1 MTDSPLKGVGVLVTR
16 PRAQAAE
23 LVELIQNKGGNAL
36 CFPVI
41 DIVPRDESAI
51 EADSSLLPA
60 PDIALF
66 VSRNAV
72 AHGLAYA
79 AGATRGAVGPTTAAA
94 IEAGGQTVEI
104 QAANGFDSESLLA
117 EPTLQNVSGT
127 NIRIIRGD
135 GGRELLADT
144 LRERGATVDYL
155 SVYERVLPDCSP
167 ELLAEVETTWRG
179 GGLHAITVM
188 SVRTLRNLI
197 ALLPIWCKQR
207 INDLPLVTPVEV
219 ELEMEV
225 DEQAQKPKNR
235 KGLVW
240 LVLLV
245 SVIALAAGAYTLRGN
260 WLADDESTAVS
271 VKIEALDR
279 RIDESNAALAAL
291 EARLGQIPHPDFSP
305 EIDGLRRDVE
315 DQLRLLGS
323 LPSRMT
329 TIEDSVSSLAGISAG
344 ARQTFLLAEA
354 EYYLQ
359 IANAQLQLANNPH
372 LASLALGMA
381 NERVAQLSD
390 PGLTDVRRAI
400 SDELATLEVMK
411 KPDIEGATLTLASLA
426 RVVES
431 LPLAGSAAE
440 DGAVVED
447 NTEQSGVEQ
456 AWASVKDAVST
467 LVKVTP
473 PDQAKLA
480 LVSPDAGH
488 FLRNNLALQLQ
499 SARLALLRGEQ
510 TIFEHALDDTSA
522 LLSNYFDTSSAQVMS
537 AQVTIAEVRS
547 GVFAADAPDI
557 SRSLRLLRQYRTL
570 SETVE

>member
-1 MTDSPLKGVGVLVTR
+1 MSDTKND
-16 PRAQAAE
+16 
-23 LVELIQNKGGNAL
+23 
-36 CFPVI
+36 
-41 DIVPRDESAI
+41 
-51 EADSSLLPA
+51 
-60 PDIALF
+60 
-66 VSRNAV
+66 
-72 AHGLAYA
+72 
-79 AGATRGAVGPTTAAA
+79 
-94 IEAGGQTVEI
+94 I
-104 QAANGFDSESLLA
+104 QASEDA
-117 EPTLQNVSGT
+117 EF
-127 NIRIIRGD
+127 
-135 GGRELLADT
+135 
-144 LRERGATVDYL
+144 
-155 SVYERVLPDCSP
+155 
-167 ELLAEVETTWRG
+167 
-179 GGLHAITVM
+179 
-188 SVRTLRNLI
+188 
-197 ALLPIWCKQR
+197 
-207 INDLPLVTPVEV
+207 EV

-240 LVLLV
+240 LVMLV

-271 VKIEALDR
+271 VKIEALER
-279 RIDESNAALAAL
+279 RIDESNAAMAAL
-291 EARLGQIPHPDFSP
+291 EARLGQIPHPDYSP

-537 AQVTIAEVRS
+537 AQVTISEVRS